1 MCDLCSLCL
10 RTAHRRVQI
19 SAKLRH
25 LSRVDVNANS
35 AIFTVRVL
43 GALMLEASKIARDF
57 SDSKKIETGTVE
69 VLEWIGAAYGRQRS
83 GAQDAQSTTAEAPTS
98 KHMAA
103 NARAALFLNYLK
115 TTAPSL
121 SAPSRQTFAAFVVL
135 LGTVCGAAFQH
146 MGGTEHL
153 RTTIEPMTET
163 YVDASQAV
171 QHSEVQETTEKPALA
186 DIEHEVQEAK
196 SRLADESQARISA
209 ETKAAQLA
217 TALAAE
223 TLAREN
229 AERAATLASV
239 EIAAERKARTVAEE
253 AANSAQEALARAP
266 TNAAPDPSTLLPAT
280 PRASPTESSS
290 TANSPPRQE
299 TEQSHNVLQIAATS
313 SDKFGG
319 ALLEGQKHFAQGDL
333 EGARQYFRRV
343 VKMGFPEG
351 ALALGNTF
359 DPVSLSKAGLL
370 GVPRDPAQARQW
382 YRLAHTLAQNRRQK
396 RE

>member
-1 MCDLCSLCL
+1 
-10 RTAHRRVQI
+10 
-19 SAKLRH
+19 
-25 LSRVDVNANS
+25 
-35 AIFTVRVL
+35 
-43 GALMLEASKIARDF
+43 MLEASKIARDF

-98 KHMAA
+98 KHMAT

-121 SAPSRQTFAAFVVL
+121 SAPSRQAFAAFVVL

-146 MGGTEHL
+146 MWGTEHL

-196 SRLADESQARISA
+196 SRLAGESQARISA

-290 TANSPPRQE
+290 TANSPPPRQE
-299 TEQSHNVLQIAATS
+299 TEQAHNVLQIAATS
-313 SDKFGG
+313 SGRFGG